1 MERLYPYRVTVFAA
15 PAALTTA
22 LLGAVYLDL
31 LSITW
36 FWLAAAGLVPAVVSA
51 VVVFDALKRL

>member
-1 MERLYPYRVTVFAA
+1 
-15 PAALTTA
+15 
-22 LLGAVYLDL
+22 LGAVYLDL